1 MSPLTLPNFID
12 SYTLIS
18 WLIKEM
24 SVYTDFLKFRHI
36 LHILLLS
43 ILNITV
49 FRVKCNNKLHIFP
62 RIRLIIFH
70 LISDI
75 IWKLYYF
82 NQKAQ
87 NNTLKFSIPKSIEV
101 IGDPWGNMVKCVKN
115 IIMPRYRFR
124 PGVTTKI
131 TLEYFL

>member
-1 MSPLTLPNFID
+1 
-12 SYTLIS
+12 
-18 WLIKEM
+18 M
-24 SVYTDFLKFRHI
+24 SVYADFLKVRHF

-49 FRVKCNNKLHIFP
+49 FRVKCNNKIHTFP

-87 NNTLKFSIPKSIEV
+87 NNILKFSIPKSIEV
-101 IGDPWGNMVKCVKN
+101 IGDP
-115 IIMPRYRFR
+115 
-124 PGVTTKI
+124 
-131 TLEYFL
+131 